1 MSEQWRTFPLS
12 RLEDFQGRVLGDLSA
27 EEVESLRQWRWIT
40 DAQATADSYVKDLRD
55 AIMARIAYDE
65 AVAKSTARL
74 TLVEPDPNWHDFVIP
89 AEDPSAVL
97 SETDA
102 SHESKESAPEAAKRP
117 PPRRISPSPSDIL
130 ANLYLLFPRSVL
142 LPIPRGE
149 KRPTFARWQHTTF
162 EDTQRPAYQ
171 RGLLSAIKRG
181 GNIGVLL
188 GPKSGRLFAL
198 DIDDD
203 QLVEEFLNRYPWLA
217 NTLQSR
223 GKRGC
228 QFWFRL
234 EEGCEYPIARA
245 IVPLKRNG
253 QPFGELRLGGGKGA
267 QSVIFGL
274 HPEGS
279 HYEHN
284 GKTPIE
290 IGLSGLRELTGW
302 SEDQVRQAELET
314 ETSSEHIGDRILE
327 DQALLDELTRQT
339 GAPAYFVRRKMTA
352 LNEPFWAKLAALSRF
367 WRMSPTKANFTN
379 TKQAAVSMS
388 LLAMTTFEA
397 G

>member
-1 MSEQWRTFPLS
+1 M
-12 RLEDFQGRVLGDLSA
+12 
-27 EEVESLRQWRWIT
+27 
-40 DAQATADSYVKDLRD
+40 
-55 AIMARIAYDE
+55 
-65 AVAKSTARL
+65 
-74 TLVEPDPNWHDFVIP
+74 
-89 AEDPSAVL
+89 
-97 SETDA
+97 
-102 SHESKESAPEAAKRP
+102 
-117 PPRRISPSPSDIL
+117 
-130 ANLYLLFPRSVL
+130 
-142 LPIPRGE
+142 
-149 KRPTFARWQHTTF
+149 
-162 EDTQRPAYQ
+162 
-171 RGLLSAIKRG
+171 LSAIKRG

-198 DIDDD
+198 DIDDN
-203 QLVEEFLNRYPWLA
+203 QLVEEFMNRYSWLA

-327 DQALLDELTRQT
+327 DQALLDELKRQT
-339 GAPAYFVRRKMTA
+339 GAPAYFDRRKMTA
-352 LNEPFWAKLAALSRF
+352 LNEPFWAKLAAREQILAYEPDEGEFYQYQAGSGLYVITSDDYLRSWLAERIWRASRNWQGYAQLERFRGGRVLSGVIAHLRGETESRAF
-367 WRMSPTKANFTN
+367 S
-379 TKQAAVSMS
+379 QAPPEPFIHCQNCV
-388 LLAMTTFEA
+388 LVLGA
-397 G
+397 GG